1 MIVTEYEL
9 RANWHKN
16 KEKLIILPP
25 GSVIT
30 PSARDFIRSK
40 GIDVQIEGN
49 GLQDIHKTTFS
60 TAAQSLS
67 RGHQSKSTGVSQSH
81 QGTLTQAQ
89 TQAVTNAGANSSATI
104 NSPAA
109 PTVTAAAPAG
119 TPAGVKPEH
128 MTHLRPGALVTK
140 THPVIAYRGQLD
152 LFQGDL
158 VEAQCYF
165 QQLGE
170 EKLVEHLDEISALCR
185 QLMVSEV
192 KQEPFQWI
200 TLIGLTPDELRE
212 RSHHPKKYFGVD
224 HTPLSYTHGPIVAKL
239 HQLRAKSREVELY
252 ANRAFTHEDGT
263 CSRTDLIQAL
273 NRLSSTF
280 YILACEVRSRTTKE
294 EQKAGQQDCQQDCQN
309 KGQTLYQKCVP
320 VGTSNRHIH
329 LSQHDLEALFGQ
341 NYALT
346 VQKNLSQPGQFAAK
360 ETVTLIGPKGR
371 LENVRVLGPV
381 RKSTQVEISVTDC
394 FKLGV
399 KPVIRD
405 SGDHEGTPGLGIEG
419 PAGRVELTG
428 GVMVAGR
435 HIHLHTQDAQEWS
448 LKDGDRVCVRV
459 ESPRPITYEDVLI
472 RVSDQYHK
480 ELHLDLDEANA
491 ALIESTS
498 QGILMG
504 V

>member
-49 GLQDIHKTTFS
+49 GLQDLHKTTFS

-67 RGHQSKSTGVSQSH
+67 RGHQLKPTEESKSH
-81 QGTLTQAQ
+81 QDTQAQ
-89 TQAVTNAGANSSATI
+89 TATTVMNTGTNAFATK
-104 NSPAA
+104 NT
-109 PTVTAAAPAG
+109 TVSTTPTAA
-119 TPAGVKPEH
+119 PAGVKPEH
-128 MTHLRPGALVTK
+128 MTHLRAGVLVTK
-140 THPVIAYRGQLD
+140 THLVIAYRGQLD

-158 VEAQCYF
+158 VESQCYF
-165 QQLGE
+165 QQAGE
-170 EKLVEHLDEISALCR
+170 EKLILHLEEISALCR

-192 KQEPFQWI
+192 KQEPFQWS
-200 TLIGLTPDELRE
+200 TLLGLSSEELRE
-212 RSHHPKKYFGVD
+212 RSHHPKKYYGID
-224 HTPLSYTHGPIVAKL
+224 HTPLSYTHGPIVARL

-252 ANRAFTHEDGT
+252 ANRAFTAENGE

-273 NRLSSTF
+273 NRLSSAF
-280 YILACEVRSRTTKE
+280 YILACEVRSRMTQEGQCQAKKE
-294 EQKAGQQDCQQDCQN
+294 VQRESQQECL
-309 KGQTLYQKCVP
+309 KEAPIKRVA
-320 VGTSNRHIH
+320 VGISNRHIH
-329 LSQHDLEALFGQ
+329 LSQTDLEALFGAS
-341 NYALT
+341 YTLT
-346 VQKNLSQPGQFAAK
+346 VQKELSQPGQFAAK
-360 ETVTLIGPKGR
+360 ETVSLIGPKGR
-371 LENVRVLGPV
+371 LEKVRVLGPV
-381 RKSTQVEISVTDC
+381 RKNTQVEISVTDC

-405 SGDHEGTPGLGIEG
+405 SGQHEGTPGLKIEG
-419 PAGRVELTG
+419 PAGIVELTS
-428 GVMVAGR
+428 GVMVASR
-435 HIHLHTQDAQEWS
+435 HIHLHPEDAQEWC
-448 LKDGDRVCVRV
+448 LKDGDRICVKV

-491 ALIESTS
+491 ALIEASS
-498 QGILMG
+498 QGILLG

>member
-49 GLQDIHKTTFS
+49 GLQDLHKTTFS

-67 RGHQSKSTGVSQSH
+67 RGHQSKTEAFQTR

-89 TQAVTNAGANSSATI
+89 TTKVTNTGAKASGTTNSTATI
-104 NSPAA
+104 A
-109 PTVTAAAPAG
+109 PTTTAA
-119 TPAGVKPEH
+119 TPGGGKPEH
-128 MTHLRPGALVTK
+128 MTHLRPGVLVTK

-152 LFQGDL
+152 LFQCELAEVQCVFHQAG
-158 VEAQCYF
+158 EA
-165 QQLGE
+165 
-170 EKLVEHLDEISALCR
+170 KLIEHLDEISALCR

-192 KQEPFQWI
+192 KQEPFQW
-200 TLIGLTPDELRE
+200 TSLLGFTSDELRE
-212 RSHHPKKYFGVD
+212 RSHHPKKYYGID
-224 HTPLSYTHGPIVAKL
+224 HSPLSYTHGPIVAKL

-252 ANRAFTHEDGT
+252 ANRAFTDDNGT

-294 EQKAGQQDCQQDCQN
+294 GQQEGQNYCLNKDQTQCQN
-309 KGQTLYQKCVP
+309 CVP

-329 LSQHDLEALFGQ
+329 LSQPDLEALFGQ
-341 NYALT
+341 HYALT
-346 VQKNLSQPGQFAAK
+346 VQKDLSQPGQFAAV

-371 LENVRVLGPV
+371 LEKVRVLGPV

-405 SGDHEGTPGLGIEG
+405 SGQHEGTPGLRIEG
-419 PAGRVELTG
+419 PAGRVELTS
-428 GVMVAGR
+428 GVMVASR

-448 LKDGDRVCVRV
+448 LKDGDRVCVKV

>member
-49 GLQDIHKTTFS
+49 GLQDLHKTTFS

-67 RGHQSKSTGVSQSH
+67 RGYQSKPTEEPKSH
-81 QGTLTQAQ
+81 QDTQAQ
-89 TQAVTNAGANSSATI
+89 TAATVMNTGTNALAAT
-104 NSPAA
+104 NTTTPTAA
-109 PTVTAAAPAG
+109 PI

-128 MTHLRPGALVTK
+128 MTHLHQGALVTK

-165 QQLGE
+165 QQAGE
-170 EKLVEHLDEISALCR
+170 ETLIQHLEEISALCR

-192 KQEPFQWI
+192 KQEPFQWS
-200 TLIGLTPDELRE
+200 TLLGLSPEELRE
-212 RSHHPKKYFGVD
+212 RSHHPKKYYGID
-224 HTPLSYTHGPIVAKL
+224 HTPLSYTHGPIVARL
-239 HQLRAKSREVELY
+239 HRLRAKSREVELY
-252 ANRAFTHEDGT
+252 ANRAFTAENGE

-273 NRLSSTF
+273 NRLSSAF
-280 YILACEVRSRTTKE
+280 YILACEVRSRITQEGQNQAKRESQRESQQECLKE
-294 EQKAGQQDCQQDCQN
+294 A
-309 KGQTLYQKCVP
+309 P
-320 VGTSNRHIH
+320 VKRVAVGISNRHIH
-329 LSQHDLEALFGQ
+329 LSQTDLEALFGA
-341 NYALT
+341 NYTLT
-346 VQKNLSQPGQFAAK
+346 VQKELSQPGQFAAQ
-360 ETVTLIGPKGR
+360 ETVSLIGPKGR
-371 LENVRVLGPV
+371 LEKVRVLGPV
-381 RKSTQVEISVTDC
+381 RKNTQVEISVTDC
-394 FKLGV
+394 FKLGI

-405 SGDHEGTPGLGIEG
+405 SGQHEGTPGLRIEG
-419 PAGRVELTG
+419 PAGTVELTS
-428 GVMVAGR
+428 GVMVASR
-435 HIHLHTQDAQEWS
+435 HIHLHPEDAREWC
-448 LKDGDRVCVRV
+448 LKDGDRICVKV

-472 RVSDQYHK
+472 RVSDQYQK

-491 ALIESTS
+491 ALIEATS
-498 QGILMG
+498 QGILLG